1 MPAQKFAATLLSAP
15 PPDAPGFLP
24 AIVARKDAVKKF
36 MEGPDLHKFSHKND
50 GASNVAISVVGSNLF
65 PAIAAPPAKHYSS
78 AQAAEY
84 TTQMLHGMPSPCKI
98 RASPS
103 MLQSPDMNK
112 NQRLAR
118 IEMKIDGLLTHQ
130 GVESP
135 PTVSKSHRLARIERT
150 IDGILFS
157 SFGPSSNDSSS
168 PEIQR
173 LHGAL
178 LNSRSPQVQLSK
190 SKRQRKV
197 AHARAAQHDASS
209 EGLHSVPSRLSRLE
223 NTVND
228 CFARLSVSQDG
239 SVGAWHWEKFQ
250 RLQRIEDR
258 LDQILT
264 TALSGVDQALRS
276 VQLDPIVK
284 RNQLLPHVV
293 LAASAQERRMHAL
306 DLMKLQGKGERELQ
320 AALAFKADDG
330 SKLHS
335 KPKTF
340 KPARCP

>member
-1 MPAQKFAATLLSAP
+1 MLSAP
-15 PPDAPGFLP
+15 PPDAQGFLP

-36 MEGPDLHKFSHKND
+36 MEGPDSHKAVHKSD
-50 GASNVAISVVGSNLF
+50 SLSNLAISVVGSNLF
-65 PAIAAPPAKHYSS
+65 PALASPPAKHNSH

-98 RASPS
+98 RAAPGL
-103 MLQSPDMNK
+103 MQSPDINK

-118 IEMKIDGLLTHQ
+118 IEMKIDGMLTQQ

-135 PTVSKSHRLARIERT
+135 PTISKSHHRLARIERT
-150 IDGILFS
+150 IDDILFT
-157 SFGPSSNDSSS
+157 SFGPSSSNSSS
-168 PEIQR
+168 PQLQR

-178 LNSRSPQVQLSK
+178 LNSRSPEVQLSK
-190 SKRQRKV
+190 SKRHRK
-197 AHARAAQHDASS
+197 AAQAPASQHDSLA
-209 EGLHSVPSRLSRLE
+209 EGPRSMPSRLSRLE
-223 NTVND
+223 NTVNT
-228 CFARLSVSQDG
+228 CLARLSVSQDG
-239 SVGAWHWEKFQ
+239 AAGAWHWEKFQ

-264 TALSGVDQALRS
+264 TALSGVDQALQS
-276 VQLDPIVK
+276 VRLDPIVK

-306 DLMKLQGKGERELQ
+306 DLMKMQGKGERELQ
-320 AALAFKADDG
+320 AALAFKADDS
-330 SKLHS
+330 SKLRS
-335 KPKTF
+335 LPKSF